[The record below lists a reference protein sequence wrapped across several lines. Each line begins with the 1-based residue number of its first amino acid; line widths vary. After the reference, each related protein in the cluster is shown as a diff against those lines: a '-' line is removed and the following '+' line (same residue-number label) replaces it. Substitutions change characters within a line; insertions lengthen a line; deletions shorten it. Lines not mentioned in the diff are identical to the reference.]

1 MANAL
6 DIVESLRRNKA
17 VTAADIA
24 STIEKFAPL
33 SLQESYDNAGM
44 QVGNPEMPVSA
55 LLLCLDF
62 TEDILQEAI
71 GRGCNMIVSHHPLL
85 FRGLKEIT
93 GSNDTQR
100 IVIEA
105 IRNGIALYSA
115 HTNLDSARNGVSY
128 EMARMLGIHDIQV
141 LCSNTEDP
149 DTGLGVIG
157 NIPPTP
163 KIEFLRK
170 VKEIFNV
177 KAVRYS
183 DRTSKLVIK
192 RVALCG
198 GSGAE
203 LIGDALKMNADAIV
217 TGDVKYHEMVN
228 FGQNMLVAD
237 IGHFESELCA
247 REIFFRIIRAEYP
260 ELPIYFAESEK
271 NPISII

>member
-33 SLQESYDNAGM
+33 LLQESYDNAGM

-115 HTNLDSARNGVSY
+115 HTNLDSAKNGVSY

-141 LCSNTEDP
+141 LCPNTEDP

-170 VKEIFNV
+170 VKETFNV

-183 DRTSKLVIK
+183 DRTSKLVVK

>member
-62 TEDILQEAI
+62 TEDIQQEAI
-71 GRGCNMIVSHHPLL
+71 ERGCNMIVSHHPLL

-93 GSNDTQR
+93 GSNDIQR

-115 HTNLDSARNGVSY
+115 HTNLDSAKNGVSY

-141 LCSNTEDP
+141 LCPNTENP

-170 VKEIFNV
+170 VKETFNV

-183 DRTSKLVIK
+183 DRTSKLVVK

-203 LIGDALKMNADAIV
+203 LIGDALKMQADAIV

>member
-44 QVGNPEMPVSA
+44 QVGNPDMLVSA

-93 GSNDTQR
+93 GSTDIQR

-115 HTNLDSARNGVSY
+115 HTNLDSAKNGVSY

-141 LCSNTEDP
+141 LCPNTEDP

-170 VKEIFNV
+170 VKETFNV

-183 DRTSKLVIK
+183 DRTSKLVVK

-203 LIGDALKMNADAIV
+203 LIGDALKMHADAIV

-247 REIFFRIIRAEYP
+247 REIFFRIIRAQYP

>member
-6 DIVESLRRNKA
+6 DIVESLRRTKT

-115 HTNLDSARNGVSY
+115 HTNLDSAKNGVSY

-141 LCSNTEDP
+141 LCPNTENP

-183 DRTSKLVIK
+183 DRTSKLVVK

-247 REIFFRIIRAEYP
+247 REIFFRIIRAQYP

>member
-141 LCSNTEDP
+141 LCPNTEDP

-170 VKEIFNV
+170 VKETFNV

-183 DRTSKLVIK
+183 DRTSKLVVK

-247 REIFFRIIRAEYP
+247 REIFFRIIRAQYP

>member
-6 DIVESLRRNKA
+6 DIVESLRRTKT

-44 QVGNPEMPVSA
+44 QVGNPEMPISA

-71 GRGCNMIVSHHPLL
+71 ERGCNMIVSHHPLL

-115 HTNLDSARNGVSY
+115 HTNLDSAKNGVSY

-141 LCSNTEDP
+141 LCPNTEDP

-170 VKEIFNV
+170 VKDTFNV

-183 DRTSKLVIK
+183 DRTSKLVVK

-203 LIGDALKMNADAIV
+203 LIGDALKMQADAIV

>member
-44 QVGNPEMPVSA
+44 QVGNPDMPVSA

-93 GSNDTQR
+93 GSTDIQR

-115 HTNLDSARNGVSY
+115 HTNLDSAKNGVSY

-141 LCSNTEDP
+141 LCPNTEDP

-170 VKEIFNV
+170 VKETFNV

-183 DRTSKLVIK
+183 DRTSKLVVK

-203 LIGDALKMNADAIV
+203 LIGDALKMHADAIV

-247 REIFFRIIRAEYP
+247 REIFFRIIRAQYP

>member
-115 HTNLDSARNGVSY
+115 HTNLDSAKNGVSY

-141 LCSNTEDP
+141 LCPNTEDP

-170 VKEIFNV
+170 VKETFNV

-183 DRTSKLVIK
+183 DRTSKLVVK

>member
-6 DIVESLRRNKA
+6 DIVESIRRKKN
-17 VTAADIA
+17 VSVGDIA
-24 STIEKFAPL
+24 STIENFAPL
-33 SLQESYDNAGM
+33 SLQESYDNAGL
-44 QVGNPEMPVSA
+44 QVGDPSMPVSA

-62 TEDILQEAI
+62 TEDILREAI
-71 GRGCNMIVSHHPLL
+71 DRECNMIVSHHPLL

-93 GSNDTQR
+93 GSTYIQR

-115 HTNLDSARNGVSY
+115 HTNLDSAWNGVSH
-128 EMARMLGIHDIQV
+128 EMARMLGLHDVQV
-141 LCSNTEDP
+141 LCPNAGNEK
-149 DTGLGVIG
+149 TGLGVIG
-157 NIPPTP
+157 DIHPTP
-163 KIEFLRK
+163 KMEFLRK
-170 VKEIFNV
+170 VKEVFNV

-183 DRTSKLVIK
+183 DRTAKLVIK

-198 GSGAE
+198 GAGAD
-203 LIGDALKMNADAIV
+203 LIGDAVRRQADAIV
-217 TGDVKYHEMVN
+217 TGDVKYHEIADY
-228 FGQNMLVAD
+228 GQDILVAD

-247 REIFFRIIRAEYP
+247 RQIFSRIIRAEYP